1 MPSASTSIRFRP
13 HETADGVSVMLEPM
27 VTQSVQFLPSHDRCS
42 STLSSPL
49 RKRSS
54 RSGPQRTL
62 QCRKGVRHL
71 GRESPPLRAVVRL
84 LVEVVVAAAEKYV
97 DQVRAKMSSLFAL
110 QEATLGPALNAPPR
124 SSHSLHRGPCGDEV
138 GDGVVGSS
146 LAGPRGG
153 VVPPAVARMIKK
165 RRRRALRLRC
175 PRSPPATSGA
185 GC

>member
-13 HETADGVSVMLEPM
+13 HETADGVSVMPEPM

-42 STLSSPL
+42 SALSSHL

-54 RSGPQRTL
+54 RSGPQEDTAMS
-62 QCRKGVRHL
+62 
-71 GRESPPLRAVVRL
+71 EWSPPPRSRVSATSSRCTTSGRGGCRGRGKD
-84 LVEVVVAAAEKYV
+84 A
-97 DQVRAKMSSLFAL
+97 DQVRAKTSSLFAL

-124 SSHSLHRGPCGDEV
+124 SSHSLHRGLCGDEV